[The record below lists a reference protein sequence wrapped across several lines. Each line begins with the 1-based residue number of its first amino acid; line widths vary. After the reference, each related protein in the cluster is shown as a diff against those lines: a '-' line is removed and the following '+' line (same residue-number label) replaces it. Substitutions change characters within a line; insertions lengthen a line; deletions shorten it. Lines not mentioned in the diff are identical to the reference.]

1 VNAAP
6 GFRMHLEPTYGKPRN
21 VARPVIDML
30 FPEHKGRIPIIAI
43 TGTNGKTTTTRLVAH
58 IAKQSG
64 LVTGYTTTDGIYI
77 NNELV
82 VKGDCAG
89 PVSAQM
95 ILKDSSVEMA
105 VLETARGGIL
115 RSGLG
120 FDQCDCAIITNI
132 AEDHLGLDGIDS
144 IEKLAR
150 VKSVVAEAVSPNGYA
165 ILNADDDLVYAMK
178 DNVKS
183 KVALFSMY
191 SDSARVEEHCA
202 QGGLAAVYE
211 NGYLLLR
218 IGRHFI
224 PIEEV
229 SNVPLT
235 FGGKAEFNIANA
247 LAAALACYV
256 CRIKL
261 STIREA
267 LNNFRMS
274 NENTPGRL
282 NIYEFNEFSVLVD
295 YAHNA
300 HGVRALG
307 KFIQSFDVETKTGV
321 ITGVGDRR
329 DEDII
334 ALAEEAARIF
344 DEIIIRHDED
354 LRGRTPEELDKL
366 LTEGVKRVD
375 SNLPISYYWGEL
387 EAAEKAIINAKPKSL
402 IVVLTDNIKAVSER
416 ILHFRKIDQDQVIT
430 LQKAV

>member
-1 VNAAP
+1 
-6 GFRMHLEPTYGKPRN
+6 
-21 VARPVIDML
+21 
-30 FPEHKGRIPIIAI
+30 
-43 TGTNGKTTTTRLVAH
+43 
-58 IAKQSG
+58 
-64 LVTGYTTTDGIYI
+64 
-77 NNELV
+77 
-82 VKGDCAG
+82 
-89 PVSAQM
+89 
-95 ILKDSSVEMA
+95 
-105 VLETARGGIL
+105 
-115 RSGLG
+115 
-120 FDQCDCAIITNI
+120 
-132 AEDHLGLDGIDS
+132 
-144 IEKLAR
+144 
-150 VKSVVAEAVSPNGYA
+150 
-165 ILNADDDLVYAMK
+165 
-178 DNVKS
+178 
-183 KVALFSMY
+183 
-191 SDSARVEEHCA
+191 
-202 QGGLAAVYE
+202 
-211 NGYLLLR
+211 
-218 IGRHFI
+218 
-224 PIEEV
+224 
-229 SNVPLT
+229 
-235 FGGKAEFNIANA
+235 
-247 LAAALACYV
+247 
-256 CRIKL
+256 
-261 STIREA
+261 
-267 LNNFRMS
+267 MS